1 MQVNKTHFSLFNFL
15 LLNLTQV
22 FPSFV
27 ILKTE
32 NNIKHADIISKLGNN
47 ERARRKQASHSPHAL
62 KGQKHLAQGNTLGKD
77 KFPLAPWKGKSFKN
91 K

>member
-1 MQVNKTHFSLFNFL
+1 MHVYKTHFSLFNFL

-32 NNIKHADIISKLGNN
+32 NNIKHADIISKLG
-47 ERARRKQASHSPHAL
+47 
-62 KGQKHLAQGNTLGKD
+62 KD
-77 KFPLAPWKGKSFKN
+77 KFPLAP
-91 K
+91 

>member
-1 MQVNKTHFSLFNFL
+1 MQVNKTHFPLFNFL

-32 NNIKHADIISKLGNN
+32 NNIKHADIFLSQGKTNTPPG
-47 ERARRKQASHSPHAL
+47 AL
-62 KGQKHLAQGNTLGKD
+62 KGQKL
-77 KFPLAPWKGKSFKN
+77 
-91 K
+91 

>member
-1 MQVNKTHFSLFNFL
+1 MQVYKTHFSLFNFL

-32 NNIKHADIISKLGNN
+32 NNIKHADIISKPGKNKHSPWRP
-47 ERARRKQASHSPHAL
+47 ERAKAL
-62 KGQKHLAQGNTLGKD
+62 KT
-77 KFPLAPWKGKSFKN
+77 SKN
-91 K
+91 

>member
-15 LLNLTQV
+15 LLNLTQD

-32 NNIKHADIISKLGNN
+32 NNIKHAAIISKLGNN

-62 KGQKHLAQGNTLGKD
+62 NGQKHLAQGNTLGKD
-77 KFPLAPWKGKSFKN
+77 KFSLAP
-91 K
+91 

>member
-1 MQVNKTHFSLFNFL
+1 MQVNETHFSLFNFL

-32 NNIKHADIISKLGNN
+32 NNIKHADIISKLGKN
-47 ERARRKQASHSPHAL
+47 KHSPWRPERPKDL
-62 KGQKHLAQGNTLGKD
+62 KT
-77 KFPLAPWKGKSFKN
+77 SKN
-91 K
+91 

>member
-1 MQVNKTHFSLFNFL
+1 MQAHKTHFSLFNFL

-22 FPSFV
+22 FPSFF

-32 NNIKHADIISKLGNN
+32 NNIKHADIISKLGDN

-77 KFPLAPWKGKSFKN
+77 KFPLAP
-91 K
+91 

>member
-1 MQVNKTHFSLFNFL
+1 MHIIPVIMQVNKTHFSLFNFL

-32 NNIKHADIISKLGNN
+32 NNIKHADIISKLGNTKGREGN
-47 ERARRKQASHSPHAL
+47 KQAIPH
-62 KGQKHLAQGNTLGKD
+62 T
-77 KFPLAPWKGKSFKN
+77 P
-91 K
+91 

>member
-1 MQVNKTHFSLFNFL
+1 MQVNKTNFSLFNFL

-47 ERARRKQASHSPHAL
+47 ERARRKQTSKPFPTRLERAEAPSP
-62 KGQKHLAQGNTLGKD
+62 G
-77 KFPLAPWKGKSFKN
+77 
-91 K
+91 